1 MNLKTLEYE
10 FVKQLLLINPA
21 LTVGQMARKIH
32 RVRGYLNDTR
42 RSRNFCTF

>member
-21 LTVGQMARKIH
+21 LTVGQVARKI
-32 RVRGYLNDTR
+32 RQAKIWRE
-42 RSRNFCTF
+42 